1 MSNQFEHLTTAELD
15 TLAVK
20 TAKRVE
26 MLEGLSEYLQRGAN
40 AKEQVRHLKQRLAAI
55 DAELDRRHNYA
66 FNEPTP

>member
-1 MSNQFEHLTTAELD
+1 MTNQFEHLTTAELD

-20 TAKRVE
+20 TAKRVDH
-26 MLEGLSEYLQRGAN
+26 LQFHARNTSAN
-40 AKEQVRHLKQRLAAI
+40 RKELTYKRRRLAAI